1 MDNEEDRQSVLVQ
14 GIYLRGRQ
22 IPLHSQNFRYPSR
35 NQLDTIRIKNFKKMF
50 PYLLMMDKLSG
61 LSGWKDGIFKEY
73 LEKSL
78 EWTALRPLRR
88 L

>member
-1 MDNEEDRQSVLVQ
+1 MANNENMALMFLLYSGTFVFIHVLCFVV
-14 GIYLRGRQ
+14 
-22 IPLHSQNFRYPSR
+22 
-35 NQLDTIRIKNFKKMF
+35 

-78 EWTALRPLRR
+78 EWTALRPLNVQIINVAWQTMKIWR
-88 L
+88 